1 MPKYDIP
8 VEIWIKYFILFK
20 MSQSLFGDDFNP
32 EDRLNYD
39 F

>member
-1 MPKYDIP
+1 MVKNDFWRKY
-8 VEIWIKYFILFK
+8 ELNTLYLFK

-32 EDRLNYD
+32 EDCLNYD